1 MCLIGDE
8 NNTEEE
14 SDIVRSEEEFSRK
27 MAEEVYDESIDGG
40 SDTDLDLYQIQAEE
54 VEDDELDIEAEMQKL
69 KQEFFLNEA
78 EEEEEK
84 KQAEPT
90 AEERQ
95 RMARAL
101 ELQEQAKQF
110 QISTLTDFKRADN
123 AGYYGGFSCTD
134 SVLMKRLRSAATEI
148 VKMIGKKLFSGKTD
162 LTKISFPIKCMAPIS
177 TLELMPT
184 LQSTMV
190 IYLNYAASI

>member
-8 NNTEEE
+8 NNAEEDT
-14 SDIVRSEEEFSRK
+14 DIVRSEEEFSRK

-54 VEDDELDIEAEMQKL
+54 VEDSELDIEAEMQKL
-69 KQEFFLNEA
+69 KLEFFLNEA
-78 EEEEEK
+78 DEEEEK
-84 KQAEPT
+84 KNAEPT
-90 AEERQ
+90 EEERR

-101 ELQEQAKQF
+101 EIQELAKQF
-110 QISTLTDFKRADN
+110 QVSTLSDHYKCPN
-123 AGYYGGFSCTD
+123 AGYYGGFACTD
-134 SVLMKRLRSAATEI
+134 TVLMKRLRSAASEI

-184 LQSTMV
+184 L
-190 IYLNYAASI
+190 